1 MKILVTGGAGL
12 IGVPLRH
19 ALRARGDQVTAID
32 VTDFGRG
39 DTGLTMMSIND
50 AAALRGLFA
59 SQRFDAVVHCGALS
73 GPMMAR
79 DEPLKMVEVNIDGTA
94 QLLEQ
99 ARLFNISRFVFCS
112 SISVYGDA
120 GEATI
125 TEATP
130 LRPSSVYGASK
141 VAGEQLL
148 RGYTAQFGVR
158 GVSLRLARIYGQY
171 RRANCHVASLIGDA
185 ARGEVTEI
193 PCDPEFRY
201 HYIYVDDVVT
211 AMLAVLDAPSLL
223 HLEYNIGSQEVTT
236 MPELAEIAR
245 SVVPGVDVR
254 LVSGADDV
262 PDVQAAFDITRA
274 IADLG
279 WRPRFKMADGIAAQ
293 LRAPSLHAA
302 PS

>member
-12 IGVPLRH
+12 IGVPLRQ

-39 DTGLTMMSIND
+39 DTGMTMMSITD
-50 AAALRGLFA
+50 AASLRGLFA
-59 SQRFDAVVHCGALS
+59 AERFNAVVHCGALS

-99 ARLFNISRFVFCS
+99 ARLFNVSRFVFCS

-120 GEATI
+120 GEAAI

-148 RGYTAQFGVR
+148 RGYAAQFGVR
-158 GVSLRLARIYGQY
+158 GVSLRLARIYGPY
-171 RRANCHVASLIGDA
+171 RRANCHVASLIRDA
-185 ARGEVTEI
+185 RQDAVTEI
-193 PCDPEFRY
+193 PCDPQFRY
-201 HYIYVDDVVT
+201 HYVYVDDVVA
-211 AMLAVLDAPSLL
+211 AMLAVLDASALP
-223 HLEYNIGSQEVTT
+223 HMEYNIGSQEVTT

-245 SVVPGVDVR
+245 TTVPGVNVR
-254 LVSGADDV
+254 LVPGADDV
-262 PDVQAAFDITRA
+262 PDVQAVFDIARA
-274 IADLG
+274 VADLG

-293 LRAPSLHAA
+293 LSALGLDAA
-302 PS
+302 

>member
-12 IGVPLRH
+12 IGVPLRQ

-50 AAALRGLFA
+50 AASLRGLFA

-79 DEPLKMVEVNIDGTA
+79 DEPLQMVEVNIDGTA

-99 ARLFNISRFVFCS
+99 ARLFNVGRFVFCS
-112 SISVYGDA
+112 SISVYGDV

-130 LRPSSVYGASK
+130 LQPSSVYGASK

-148 RGYTAQFGVR
+148 RGYAAQFGVH
-158 GVSLRLARIYGQY
+158 GVSLRLARIYGPY
-171 RRANCHVASLIGDA
+171 RRANCHVASLIRDA
-185 ARGEVTEI
+185 AQGAVTEI
-193 PCDPEFRY
+193 PCDPQFRY
-201 HYIYVDDVVT
+201 HYVYVDDVVA
-211 AMLAVLDAPSLL
+211 AMLAVLDASALP
-223 HLEYNIGSQEVTT
+223 HMEYNIGSREVTT

-245 SVVPGVDVR
+245 ATVPGVNVR
-254 LVSGADDV
+254 LVPGADDV
-262 PDVQAAFDITRA
+262 PDVQAVFDIARA
-274 IADLG
+274 VADLG

-293 LRAPSLHAA
+293 LRALGLDAA
-302 PS
+302 